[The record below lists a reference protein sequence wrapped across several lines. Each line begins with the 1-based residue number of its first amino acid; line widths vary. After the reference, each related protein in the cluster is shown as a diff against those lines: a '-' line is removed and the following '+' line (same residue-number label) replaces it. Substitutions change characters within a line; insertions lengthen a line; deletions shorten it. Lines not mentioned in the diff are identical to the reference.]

1 VKTLSVF
8 VAEDNTAP
16 SVPVIEDQIA
26 RVAVPFSFSI
36 PATDV
41 DLPEQTLTFALEPG
55 VPPDATIDAA
65 TGWFAWMPGSLSA
78 DTTNGITVRVS
89 DSGSPSRSTTRSFQ
103 IMVRPDMVVTIHRAN
118 DTISLSATA
127 MLGRTYRAEYKDQLS
142 AASWTPLGTPVV
154 ATTTSMTF
162 SDAMGVG
169 VQRFYRVV
177 RMD

>member
-1 VKTLSVF
+1 
-8 VAEDNTAP
+8 
-16 SVPVIEDQIA
+16 
-26 RVAVPFSFSI
+26 
-36 PATDV
+36 
-41 DLPEQTLTFALEPG
+41 

-65 TGWFAWMPGSLSA
+65 TGWFAWTPGSLSA
-78 DTTNGITVRVS
+78 DTTNAITVRVS

-118 DTISLSATA
+118 DSISLSAMA
-127 MLGRTYRAEYKDQLS
+127 MPGRTYRAEYKEQLS